1 MILSEGDIQINFT
14 DAIDALVFDQSD
26 PRLPNYHGIRKMTRV
41 DFIVELTDAIL
52 FVELKD
58 PANPKATKAGLLKF
72 YDKLRCGELGEVFYS
87 KFVNTFFYRWAE
99 KKIKKPLY
107 YINLVTIAHEETLNL
122 SDEIEKKLP
131 PIGLPV
137 DRWERPVLKNCQ
149 VFNIET
155 WNDSFPKWPAVRIS
169 SKEVVSR

>member
-1 MILSEGDIQINFT
+1 MKLSEGDIEINFT
-14 DAIDALVFDQSD
+14 DAVDAFVFDQSD
-26 PRLPNYHGIRKMTRV
+26 PELPNFHGIGQMSRV
-41 DFIVELTDAIL
+41 DFIVELRDAVL

-58 PANPKATKAGLLKF
+58 PSNPSVTQSSLLKF
-72 YDKLRCGELGEVFYS
+72 HDKLSNGELCRVFYS

-107 YINLVTIAHEETLNL
+107 YINLVTIADEETLNL
-122 SDEIEKKLP
+122 SDEIGKKLP

-137 DRWERPVLKNCQ
+137 SRWERPILENCQ

-155 WNDSFPKWPAVRIS
+155 WNNNFPKWPAVRIS
-169 SKEVVSR
+169 TKEAVSR